1 MAKGLSRSRARE
13 RAKALLT
20 EFLPGHRGHL
30 PAAALTYGEERKVG
44 IARALALEPRYLLL
58 DEPAAGM
65 AAAEVEDLRLAI
77 VRIRAAYGCGILVV
91 EHNMALIFALCGPNP
106 CAGQRE
112 DAGYRLAGRNQR
124 QCDCARGLSRRVRER
139 IRMSLGSEAVL
150 RVEDL
155 TIAYDSVIAV
165 KQATFEVGAGEIV
178 AIIGPNGAGKSS
190 LLAAI
195 TAIAP
200 RARGRIEIC
209 GRSIDDVPR
218 SEIVR
223 LGAALVPEGRQ
234 IFTSLSVIENLKLGA
249 TIRRD
254 KEIAAD
260 LEAVFAEFP
269 VLAERRRQMAGLLSG
284 GEQQMLAIAR
294 ALMSRPRL
302 LMLDEPSL
310 GLAPMALARV
320 YDKLTA
326 IRSRGVAILVAEQNA
341 ARAFAVADR
350 VLIIGHGRFSL
361 SGRPRRSRRIAIST
375 ARILGWR

>member
-1 MAKGLSRSRARE
+1 MSVS
-13 RAKALLT
+13 
-20 EFLPGHRGHL
+20 
-30 PAAALTYGEERKVG
+30 
-44 IARALALEPRYLLL
+44 
-58 DEPAAGM
+58 
-65 AAAEVEDLRLAI
+65 
-77 VRIRAAYGCGILVV
+77 
-91 EHNMALIFALCGPNP
+91 
-106 CAGQRE
+106 GQ
-112 DAGYRLAGRNQR
+112 
-124 QCDCARGLSRRVRER
+124 
-139 IRMSLGSEAVL
+139 AVL
-150 RVEDL
+150 RVQDL
-155 TIAYDSVIAV
+155 TIRYDPVTAV
-165 KQATFEVGAGEIV
+165 KDASFEVGAGEIV

-190 LLAAI
+190 LLSAI

-209 GRSIDDVPR
+209 GRSTDGVPR

-254 KEIAAD
+254 GKIAFD

-284 GEQQMLAIAR
+284 GEQQMLAIGR

-310 GLAPMALARV
+310 GLAPMAIARV

-326 IRSRGVAILVAEQNA
+326 IRSRGVAILLAEQNA
-341 ARAFAVADR
+341 ARAFAVADQ
-350 VLIIGHGRFSL
+350 IG
-361 SGRPRRSRRIAIST
+361 
-375 ARILGWR
+375 

>member
-1 MAKGLSRSRARE
+1 
-13 RAKALLT
+13 
-20 EFLPGHRGHL
+20 
-30 PAAALTYGEERKVG
+30 
-44 IARALALEPRYLLL
+44 
-58 DEPAAGM
+58 
-65 AAAEVEDLRLAI
+65 
-77 VRIRAAYGCGILVV
+77 
-91 EHNMALIFALCGPNP
+91 
-106 CAGQRE
+106 
-112 DAGYRLAGRNQR
+112 
-124 QCDCARGLSRRVRER
+124 
-139 IRMSLGSEAVL
+139 MSVSGEAVL

-155 TIAYDSVIAV
+155 TIAYDCVTAV
-165 KQATFEVGAGEIV
+165 KDASFEVGAGEIV

-190 LLAAI
+190 LLSAI

-218 SEIVR
+218 SDIVR

-254 KEIAAD
+254 REIAAD

-310 GLAPMALARV
+310 GLAPLIARQIF
-320 YDKLTA
+320 DA
-326 IRSRGVAILVAEQNA
+326 IRTLNRQDGLTVLIVEQNA
-341 ARAFAVADR
+341 NHALRLAHRGYVM
-350 VLIIGHGRFSL
+350 VNGLITLHGTGTELLQRPEIRTAYL
-361 SGRPRRSRRIAIST
+361 EGGRR
-375 ARILGWR
+375 G

>member
-1 MAKGLSRSRARE
+1 MSSARE
-13 RAKALLT
+13 
-20 EFLPGHRGHL
+20 
-30 PAAALTYGEERKVG
+30 V
-44 IARALALEPRYLLL
+44 
-58 DEPAAGM
+58 
-65 AAAEVEDLRLAI
+65 
-77 VRIRAAYGCGILVV
+77 
-91 EHNMALIFALCGPNP
+91 
-106 CAGQRE
+106 
-112 DAGYRLAGRNQR
+112 
-124 QCDCARGLSRRVRER
+124 
-139 IRMSLGSEAVL
+139 VL

-155 TIAYDSVIAV
+155 TIRYDSVTAV
-165 KQATFEVGAGEIV
+165 KEATFEVGVGEIV

-190 LLAAI
+190 LLSAI
-195 TAIAP
+195 AAIAP

-209 GRSIDDVPR
+209 GCSIDDVPR

-254 KEIAAD
+254 GEIASD

-310 GLAPMALARV
+310 GLAPIVVERMFNVLQVLRRSGLTILLVEQHADEALALSDYGYV
-320 YDKLTA
+320 LSVGNIA
-326 IRSRGVAILVAEQNA
+326 AE
-341 ARAFAVADR
+341 
-350 VLIIGHGRFSL
+350 GTGESL
-361 SGRPRRSRRIAIST
+361 RNHESIQQAY
-375 ARILGWR
+375 LG